1 MEDARTRA
9 GGLVAFELEDAPILR
24 VRLGEARAERLL
36 SEIASFI
43 AGHAGAHDMVAR
55 DGDAGFLLLNSD
67 REGAQLGAYAAS
79 IRDRLSRETFA
90 AAEGAAQLLLD
101 AGVAAFQ
108 GSVGDALAM
117 LEAAKAAVAK
127 SRSVGKH
134 GVFLVHDEAKTND
147 AELARLIRFA
157 LDGAGLQIL
166 FQPIVSLHGEEHEQ
180 FQALLRLKGD
190 DGHQYAAAEI
200 VPVAERADMI
210 AEIDR
215 WVFAECV
222 AMIVERT
229 RTGRAPRLF
238 LSQSIASV
246 SEAGRIDWMREVL
259 EKADVRGDSISLE
272 VTARNAAS
280 AADDL
285 ARFAAAI
292 KPLGLTLTLSGF
304 EAGAAGEALL
314 DTVAVDFIKLS
325 PRYVRVDDETVRKE
339 LRDLVA
345 AAHERSMQVI
355 APRVEDARGAAA
367 LWSAGVDFI
376 QGNFVQRAGHDLA
389 FDFHASVM

>member
-1 MEDARTRA
+1 MEDARSRA
-9 GGLVAFELEDAPILR
+9 GGLVAFELEDAVALR
-24 VRLGEARAERLL
+24 ARLGEARMERLL
-36 SEIASFI
+36 AEIASFI
-43 AGHAGAHDMVAR
+43 AGHAGTHDMVAR
-55 DGDAGFLLLNSD
+55 DGNAGFLLLNSD
-67 REGAQLGAYAAS
+67 REPAQLETYATS
-79 IRDRLSRETFA
+79 IRERLSHETFA
-90 AAEGAAQLLLD
+90 AAEGAARLLLD
-101 AGVAAFQ
+101 AGVAPFQ
-108 GSVGDALAM
+108 GSVNDALAM
-117 LEAAKAAVAK
+117 LAAAKEVVAK
-127 SRSVGKH
+127 ARALGKH
-134 GVFLVHDEAKTND
+134 GVFLVHDEAKTNE

-200 VPVAERADMI
+200 VPVAERAGTI

-238 LSQSIASV
+238 LSQSLASV
-246 SEAGRIDWMREVL
+246 HEAGRIDWMREVL
-259 EKADVRGDSISLE
+259 GKSDVRGDSISLE
-272 VTARNAAS
+272 VTAANATS
-280 AADDL
+280 AIDEL

-304 EAGAAGEALL
+304 EAGASGEALL
-314 DTVAVDFIKLS
+314 EAVAVDFVKLS
-325 PRYVRVDDETVRKE
+325 PRYVRVDDDTVRKE

-345 AAHERSMQVI
+345 FAHERNMQVI

>member
-1 MEDARTRA
+1 
-9 GGLVAFELEDAPILR
+9 
-24 VRLGEARAERLL
+24 
-36 SEIASFI
+36 
-43 AGHAGAHDMVAR
+43 
-55 DGDAGFLLLNSD
+55 
-67 REGAQLGAYAAS
+67 
-79 IRDRLSRETFA
+79 
-90 AAEGAAQLLLD
+90 
-101 AGVAAFQ
+101 
-108 GSVGDALAM
+108 
-117 LEAAKAAVAK
+117 
-127 SRSVGKH
+127 
-134 GVFLVHDEAKTND
+134 VHDEAKTNE

-200 VPVAERADMI
+200 VPVAERAGTI

-238 LSQSIASV
+238 LSQSLASV
-246 SEAGRIDWMREVL
+246 HEAGRIDWMREVL
-259 EKADVRGDSISLE
+259 GKSDVRGDSISLE
-272 VTARNAAS
+272 VTAANATS
-280 AADDL
+280 AIDEL

-304 EAGAAGEALL
+304 EAGASGEALL
-314 DTVAVDFIKLS
+314 EAVAVDFVKLS
-325 PRYVRVDDETVRKE
+325 PRYVRVDDDTVRKE

-345 AAHERSMQVI
+345 FAHERNMQVI